1 MKRRVM
7 YQVAMSADGYIAGP
21 NGEHDWITMDPS
33 IDFIAQCGQ
42 FDTAIMGRATYAK
55 TIAMHGDARLPGL
68 ETVVF
73 SRTLSPGSAG
83 GVTIVREDARKVV
96 FEMKRMTG
104 RDIWL
109 FGGGGLAGQLLE
121 AGLIDTIDIA
131 IMPVVLGKGTQ
142 LFETAL
148 PAKIL
153 VADHVVLENS
163 GVVVIRYA
171 AGDRL
176 NGTPLINYVRRGD
189 VDPGLV

>member
-1 MKRRVM
+1 M

-55 TIAMHGDARLPGL
+55 AIAMHGDASLPGL

-73 SRTLSPGSAG
+73 SRTLSPGSS
-83 GVTIVREDARKVV
+83 
-96 FEMKRMTG
+96 
-104 RDIWL
+104 
-109 FGGGGLAGQLLE
+109 GGGRLAAPLLE
-121 AGLIDTIDIA
+121 AGLIDSIDIA
-131 IMPVVLGKGTQ
+131 IMPVVLGNGVK

-148 PAKIL
+148 PTKFL

-163 GVVVIRYA
+163 GVVVMRYA
-171 AGDRL
+171 AADRL

-189 VDPGLV
+189 IDQGLVWQTADAILRQLITVLGPSAVLRAMNQAAES

>member
-1 MKRRVM
+1 
-7 YQVAMSADGYIAGP
+7 
-21 NGEHDWITMDPS
+21 
-33 IDFIAQCGQ
+33 
-42 FDTAIMGRATYAK
+42 
-55 TIAMHGDARLPGL
+55 LPGL